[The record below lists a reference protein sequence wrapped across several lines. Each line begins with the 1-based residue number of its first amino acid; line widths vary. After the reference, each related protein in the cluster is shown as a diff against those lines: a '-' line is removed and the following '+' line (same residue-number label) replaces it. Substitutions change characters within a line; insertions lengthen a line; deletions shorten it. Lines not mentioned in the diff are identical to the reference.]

1 MHSRKNTSARIT
13 RHGLPFLT
21 SGLHD
26 IAHHKVG
33 RTTNKIQ
40 GHFSLMFPLPF
51 SVQKIICGSISLI
64 RGGGAVWLC
73 VCFSFIFL
81 FYFFEKRFC
90 YKKSETLV

>member
-64 RGGGAVWLC
+64 RGGGCLALC
-73 VCFSFIFL
+73 VFFV
-81 FYFFEKRFC
+81 YFFILFF
-90 YKKSETLV
+90 